1 MFIVDAHEDIA
12 YNALHYDRDVR
23 RSTVEQRAREAA
35 RPAEDPGSA
44 DGQSLSGM
52 RDSVMIGLPELRR
65 GGVGLVCSTVFC
77 APEEQEAMTRD
88 GWAQLDYYKA
98 LAAEPDDSGVRL
110 IATRADL
117 DALIRDHAAA
127 PTPERRAV
135 GFLPLME
142 SADPI
147 REPDDVEQWYAAGL
161 RIIGPTW
168 RGSRYCGGTGHPGG
182 FTDIGFALLAEMQRL
197 GMILDLSHMADEAVW
212 QALER
217 YEGPIIASH
226 TNCRVHLPTDR
237 HFTDDQIRAAAA
249 RGVVIGVVLHNSF
262 LVAGWTPAQGPV
274 GVEAVIRH
282 LDHVRALVGDA
293 RHSGIGS
300 DFDGGAGSQST
311 PAPFDT
317 VADLGAL
324 ADGLRAHDYNDDEIS
339 DVMGGNFLRAFGQ
352 ALPTA

>member
-1 MFIVDAHEDIA
+1 MIIVDAHEDIA

-23 RSTVEQRAREAA
+23 RSTAEQRAREAA
-35 RPAEDPGSA
+35 VPAGEPGSV
-44 DGQSLSGM
+44 DGQPLTGM
-52 RDSVMIGLPELRR
+52 RDSVMIGLPDLRR
-65 GGVGLVCSTVFC
+65 GGVGLVCSTIFC
-77 APEEQEAMTRD
+77 MPEELEPMTRD

-98 LAAEPDDSGVRL
+98 LAAEPDDSGIRL
-110 IATRADL
+110 IGSRTDL
-117 DALIRDHAAA
+117 DTLVRDHAAA
-127 PTPERRAV
+127 PAPERRPV

-147 REPDDVEQWYAAGL
+147 RDPADLEQWYAAGL

-226 TNCRVHLPTDR
+226 TNARVYLPTDR
-237 HFTDDQIRAAAA
+237 HFTDDQIRAAVA
-249 RGVVIGVVLHNSF
+249 RDVVIGVVLHNHF
-262 LVAGWTPAQGPV
+262 LVSGWTPAQGPV

-282 LDHVRALVGDA
+282 LDHVRELAGDA

-324 ADGLRAHDYNDDEIS
+324 AEALRAHDYSAE
-339 DVMGGNFLRAFGQ
+339 DVNGVLGENFLRAFGQ
-352 ALPTA
+352 ALPAQ